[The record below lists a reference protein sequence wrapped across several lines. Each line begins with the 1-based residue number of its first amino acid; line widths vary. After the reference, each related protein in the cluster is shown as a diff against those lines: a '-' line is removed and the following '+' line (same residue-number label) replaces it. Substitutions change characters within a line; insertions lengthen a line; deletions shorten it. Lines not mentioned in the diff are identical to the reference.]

1 MGEKLV
7 VGLGNPGRAYV
18 GTRHNLGFE
27 VVDALAVENKIPVRT
42 EEGWAILGRGKIDGC
57 PVILAKPQTYVNLS
71 GIAVADLCGRYGI
84 HPPDLIVIHDDLD
97 LPVGVI
103 RIRARGG
110 HGGHKGVQSIL
121 ESLGTDLF
129 TRVKIGIGRPPEG
142 TDPADYVLSPIPADE
157 APLLQEAVRRAAE
170 AVEVIL
176 TRGVAEAM
184 NRFNQRQPQGSP
196 SR

>member
-7 VGLGNPGRAYV
+7 VGLGNPGRAYA

-27 VVDALAVENKIPVRT
+27 VVDLLATVKKIPVRT
-42 EEGWAILGRGKIDGC
+42 EEGWAILGRGAIDGC
-57 PVILAKPQTYVNLS
+57 SVILAKPQTYVNLS
-71 GIAVADLCGRYGI
+71 GIAVADLCKRYTVD
-84 HPPDLIVIHDDLD
+84 PMDLIVIHDDLD

-103 RIRARGG
+103 RIRTRGG
-110 HGGHKGVQSIL
+110 HGGHKGVRSIL

-129 TRVKIGIGRPPEG
+129 TRVKIGIGRPPKDV
-142 TDPADYVLSPIPADE
+142 DPADYVLSPIPTEE

-176 TRGVAEAM
+176 TRGVAVAM
-184 NRFNQRQPQGSP
+184 NRFNSL
-196 SR
+196 